1 MPKADGAIA
10 PDYITEIVKDYKA
23 KYNIGSISSL
33 ARHFKVGL
41 GVMQRGLN
49 EKLHAKNMK
58 EKKGDKRWSRATEI
72 HVLKLIKKLGE

>member
-33 ARHFKVGL
+33 ARHFKVGFGFMQT
-41 GVMQRGLN
+41 GVN
-49 EKLHAKNMK
+49 
-58 EKKGDKRWSRATEI
+58 KGIWSRKTELQI
-72 HVLKLIKKLGE
+72 LKLIKTIGA